1 MKRLLILAMMILG
14 TSATMFAQ
22 GGNMPWKKQ
31 IALDIG
37 PQLPSG
43 DGSFGLGTAIG
54 VSGTFYYQLL
64 TRNTFV
70 SASIGTHNFPIE
82 NSNESFSI
90 IPLLIG
96 MRYNFALTGIQPYIG
111 AEFGA
116 YLTSV
121 GSTSETE
128 LGVMPKVGLRFPL
141 SPGFDIDASI
151 KHNIVLSESSF
162 SFTGINLGIAYTI
175 D

>member
-22 GGNMPWKKQ
+22 SGSQPWKKQ
-31 IALDIG
+31 IALDVG

-43 DGSFGLGTAIG
+43 DGTAGLEMAIG

-64 TRNTFV
+64 TRHTFI
-70 SASIGTHNFPIE
+70 SASIGTHAFPIE
-82 NSNESFSI
+82 NSSESFSV
-90 IPLLIG
+90 IPLLLG
-96 MRYNFALTGIQPYIG
+96 VRYNFALTGLQPYVG

-116 YLTSV
+116 YLTSI
-121 GSTSETE
+121 GSVSETE
-128 LGVMPKVGLRFPL
+128 LGIMPKLGLRYPL
-141 SPGFDIDASI
+141 SPGFDIDGSI
-151 KHNIVLSESSF
+151 KHNIVMSETSF